1 MVGRRSACPAM
12 LPQCCHVSRGV
23 NRIRLTKRDPGPDE
37 CAAACA
43 NRTRSGAC
51 ASLTKMKLNPIV
63 LLAFIGCAGLAAGQT
78 ITDPAHIEVY
88 ITPYYNSKRP
98 TVEVG
103 PFSSGLAAKDE
114 SEFVA
119 TISKMKRSWDTLN
132 FPETYVAAIR
142 LYDLG
147 FRKESIYWFY
157 SAQYR
162 GRLFASLIDR
172 DKMGSIGDPGFELF
186 QAQNAFQQLVGPY
199 INGYAF
205 GDIDQLVPI
214 IERVQK
220 EGQTVPDLTKIYPRV
235 AFKPESEWEAAN
247 KGLNEGLTKLLAT
260 LKNEKA
266 SIKQQRIER
275 GMEAKFGKLP
285 SKELPKRSG
294 P

>member
-1 MVGRRSACPAM
+1 
-12 LPQCCHVSRGV
+12 
-23 NRIRLTKRDPGPDE
+23 
-37 CAAACA
+37 
-43 NRTRSGAC
+43 
-51 ASLTKMKLNPIV
+51 MKLNLIAILV
-63 LLAFIGCAGLAAGQT
+63 FIGCAGLAAGQT

-88 ITPYYNSKRP
+88 VTPYYNSKGP
-98 TVEVG
+98 AIDLG
-103 PFSSGLAAKDE
+103 PFSNGMTAKNE

-119 TISKMKRSWDTLN
+119 TIAKMKKSWDTLN
-132 FPETYVAAIR
+132 FAETYVAAIR

-172 DKMGSIGDPGFELF
+172 DKMGSIGSTGFELF

-205 GDIDQLVPI
+205 GDIDRLLPI
-214 IERVQK
+214 IEKVQN
-220 EGQTVPDLTKIYPRV
+220 EGKTVPDLTEIYPRV
-235 AFKPESEWEAAN
+235 QFKPRSEWDAGN
-247 KGLNEGLTKLLAT
+247 KALNEGMTKLLMT

-275 GMEAKFGKLP
+275 GMETKFSKLP
-285 SKELPKRSG
+285 SKDLPKGLGS
-294 P
+294 

>member
-1 MVGRRSACPAM
+1 
-12 LPQCCHVSRGV
+12 
-23 NRIRLTKRDPGPDE
+23 
-37 CAAACA
+37 
-43 NRTRSGAC
+43 
-51 ASLTKMKLNPIV
+51 MKLKLIA
-63 LLAFIGCAGLAAGQT
+63 LLVFIAWVDLAAGQT

-88 ITPYYNSKRP
+88 VTPYYNSKGP
-98 TVEVG
+98 AIDVG
-103 PFSSGLAAKDE
+103 PFSSGLVAKSE
-114 SEFVA
+114 PEFVA
-119 TISKMKRSWDTLN
+119 TIAKMKKSWDTLN
-132 FPETYVAAIR
+132 FAETYIAAIR

-172 DKMGSIGDPGFELF
+172 DKMGSMGDPGFELF

-214 IERVQK
+214 IERVQR
-220 EGQTVPDLTKIYPRV
+220 EGKTVPNLTKIYPRV
-235 AFKPESEWEAAN
+235 AFKPKSEWDAGN
-247 KGLNEGLTKLLAT
+247 KALNDGMTKLLMT

-285 SKELPKRSG
+285 SKDLPK
-294 P
+294 

>member
-1 MVGRRSACPAM
+1 
-12 LPQCCHVSRGV
+12 
-23 NRIRLTKRDPGPDE
+23 
-37 CAAACA
+37 
-43 NRTRSGAC
+43 
-51 ASLTKMKLNPIV
+51 MKFHPI
-63 LLAFIGCAGLAAGQT
+63 AFLVCCAGLAIGQT

-88 ITPYYNSKRP
+88 VTPFYNSKGP
-98 TVEVG
+98 TIEVG
-103 PFSSGLAAKDE
+103 RFGSGLAAKNE

-119 TISKMKRSWDTLN
+119 TIAKMKKSWDTLN

-162 GRLFASLIDR
+162 GRLLANLIDR
-172 DKMGSIGDPGFELF
+172 DKMGSMGDPGFELF

-205 GDIDQLVPI
+205 GDIDELAPI
-214 IERVQK
+214 IERVQR
-220 EGQTVPDLTKIYPRV
+220 EGKTVPDLTKIYPRV
-235 AFKPESEWEAAN
+235 AFKPKSEWDAGN
-247 KGLNEGLTKLLAT
+247 KGLNDGLTKLLIT

-266 SIKQQRIER
+266 SIKQQRIEH

-285 SKELPKRSG
+285 SKDLPKG
-294 P
+294 LGL

>member
-1 MVGRRSACPAM
+1 
-12 LPQCCHVSRGV
+12 
-23 NRIRLTKRDPGPDE
+23 
-37 CAAACA
+37 
-43 NRTRSGAC
+43 
-51 ASLTKMKLNPIV
+51 MKINTIA
-63 LLAFIGCAGLAAGQT
+63 LLILIGCAGLVAGQT
-78 ITDPAHIEVY
+78 ISDPAHIEVY
-88 ITPYYNSKRP
+88 ITPYYNSKGP
-98 TVEVG
+98 AIEVG
-103 PFSSGLAAKDE
+103 PFSSGLAAKNE
-114 SEFVA
+114 PEFVA
-119 TISKMKRSWDTLN
+119 TIAKMKKSWATLN
-132 FPETYVAAIR
+132 FAETYVAAIR

-172 DKMGSIGDPGFELF
+172 EKMGSMGDPGFELY

-205 GDIDQLVPI
+205 GDIDQLVPD

-235 AFKPESEWEAAN
+235 AFKPKSEWEAAN
-247 KGLNEGLTKLLAT
+247 KGLNEGLTKLLVT

-275 GMEAKFGKLP
+275 GMEAKFGKLT
-285 SKELPKRSG
+285 SKEIPKG
-294 P
+294 FGL